1 LRCIMNKKLVKI
13 VTIIL
18 LLAMAAGTISLIIN
32 AFLQ

>member
-1 LRCIMNKKLVKI
+1 MNKKLIKI

>member
-1 LRCIMNKKLVKI
+1 MNKKLIKI

-18 LLAMAAGTISLIIN
+18 LIAMAAGTISLLIN

>member
-1 LRCIMNKKLVKI
+1 MNKKLIKI

-18 LLAMAAGTISLIIN
+18 LIAMAAGTISLIIN

>member
-1 LRCIMNKKLVKI
+1 MNKKLVKI

>member
-1 LRCIMNKKLVKI
+1 MNKKLIKI
-13 VTIIL
+13 VTVIL

>member
-1 LRCIMNKKLVKI
+1 MNKKLIKI

-18 LLAMAAGTISLIIN
+18 LLAMAAGTISLLIN